1 MTLFRRL
8 FLPAMICAT
17 PVAAA
22 PAAFEDLDR
31 LEVQVVA
38 ALGAGIGEPGGPARP
53 IDRRLRLAAC
63 ATPPVVTMPYKTA
76 AAVHCES
83 VGWRI
88 HVPLVRLEAEA
99 AEVREAKPVPVVRKG
114 DQVEVVADGGN
125 FVVSTVA
132 VAQQDGA
139 PGDRIRL
146 RTDAKAAP
154 FFGQVSAPGRV
165 VISGFK

>member
-8 FLPAMICAT
+8 LLPAVLCAT
-17 PVAAA
+17 PVVAA
-22 PAAFEDLDR
+22 PFEDLDR

-88 HVPLVRLEAEA
+88 HVPLVRLEAA
-99 AEVREAKPVPVVRKG
+99 NVREAKPEPVVRKG

-146 RTDAKAAP
+146 RTDAKATP
-154 FFGQVSAPGRV
+154 FFGRVSAQGRV